1 MTSPLKEIARQLGRM
16 HSPGAFATHRTGGP
30 KDLHLSVEGMGR
42 ISLPVPPASAHKL
55 CAIARRLPRPTGRV
69 GPPRIMARP
78 SDR

>member
-42 ISLPVPPASAHKL
+42 ISLSVPPASAHKL
-55 CAIARRLPRPTGRV
+55 CAIARLACPDLPV
-69 GPPRIMARP
+69 ASGPLA
-78 SDR
+78 S